1 MRKRIYIFLAFAL
14 LLSGCASISK
24 MRASHHIKAAEK
36 YLLEEDYEQAII
48 ALNKAIELE
57 PKNVDNY
64 LLLAEAYQRDGQL
77 NKSKSVLKKI
87 KHFDDLTDEEIA
99 KYNALNMKFVYKDIL
114 TNFYNTG
121 KIGGSIDFDG
131 TISEDYENTYLF
143 KIVDVTGDGIEEII
157 IYKKNNEVPID
168 SQSKKGE
175 LFIYKVID
183 DESIEIGNAFIS
195 KDRKEIFFNDNSR
208 VNFSGDLS
216 SISDY
221 YFYMTYNDDI
231 SEYQYS
237 EQEPSLSELQQKDIL
252 FDSDSIDT
260 VLNTENIDAEIENM
274 ELIDMSD
281 IDVSDDDV
289 IDVDISNV
297 KKLYK
302 DILYREYN
310 FDGYDYEAKS
320 LVVGSAYQFA
330 LKDVTGDGVDD
341 LILRIDNAHNYQ
353 DSFAIYSV
361 VNGKAYSILNESA
374 PSSDIVIFED
384 NSTLITNGGHNY
396 IDYITSAP
404 YSYDYY
410 LYNSS
415 ISRFILEKEDYNNI
429 NDEYLNNIIKKSPKL
444 TGADVNI
451 EITPENIEKMLK

>member
-1 MRKRIYIFLAFAL
+1 MKKRIYIFLAFAL

-221 YFYMTYNDDI
+221 YFYMTYNRI
-231 SEYQYS
+231 S
-237 EQEPSLSELQQKDIL
+237 
-252 FDSDSIDT
+252 
-260 VLNTENIDAEIENM
+260 V
-274 ELIDMSD
+274 
-281 IDVSDDDV
+281 
-289 IDVDISNV
+289 
-297 KKLYK
+297 
-302 DILYREYN
+302 
-310 FDGYDYEAKS
+310 
-320 LVVGSAYQFA
+320 
-330 LKDVTGDGVDD
+330 
-341 LILRIDNAHNYQ
+341 
-353 DSFAIYSV
+353 
-361 VNGKAYSILNESA
+361 
-374 PSSDIVIFED
+374 
-384 NSTLITNGGHNY
+384 
-396 IDYITSAP
+396 
-404 YSYDYY
+404 
-410 LYNSS
+410 
-415 ISRFILEKEDYNNI
+415 
-429 NDEYLNNIIKKSPKL
+429 
-444 TGADVNI
+444 
-451 EITPENIEKMLK
+451 